1 MPVEPSRVWRL
12 ICSRR
17 QLEEVRQLRRAE
29 ELAMIN
35 RARLKREAQAVLELR
50 QMSIP
55 ELEAR
60 LAELKARRDKNAT
73 RAKGR
78 GVK

>member
-1 MPVEPSRVWRL
+1 
-12 ICSRR
+12 
-17 QLEEVRQLRRAE
+17 
-29 ELAMIN
+29 MIN